1 MVAKLIRRRCNGT
14 SWRSSPTDLWRFSA
28 RGYCLSSGI
37 NAISLEAV
45 RRSKSSVGLS
55 NVVVFMAFVTG
66 VAVWFCFG

>member
-14 SWRSSPTDLWRFSA
+14 SWRSSPTDLWRVSA
-28 RGYCLSSGI
+28 RGSCLSSGI

-55 NVVVFMAFVTG
+55 
-66 VAVWFCFG
+66 